1 MIKSLIILALLLL
14 LVAGAF
20 LSRPSPQSLKPYLQQ
35 KTAAASTGGGGAG
48 GLIQGLLSDA
58 QVDAFMKSCT
68 FKDRLLWVDV
78 ERDGQTVY
86 TGAFAHWW
94 QRGSSAGAP
103 AAPAGHSSKG

>member
-20 LSRPSPQSLKPYLQQ
+20 LSRPSPQSLKPYSSRKRLRPLR
-35 KTAAASTGGGGAG
+35 AAGAR

-58 QVDAFMKSCT
+58 QIDAFMKSCT

-78 ERDGQTVY
+78 ESRWAEGVHLLARPLVAAGEFGR
-86 TGAFAHWW
+86 GA
-94 QRGSSAGAP
+94 
-103 AAPAGHSSKG
+103 AAPAGHSSKS